1 MNGILCNSKV
11 VLILSFALPLFI
23 DLFHAKAD
31 VKSANDAK
39 TQLSQIYQKRFLLS
53 QREIDPE
60 VMVQDI
66 QQYIFNGLFLSLSL
80 LEIGEIV
87 LQEANDNI
95 FLFYPPKSGW
105 MASTGDVYLDVE
117 HGGSRSCEQRDAE
130 LASISD
136 IVFLQGEKSQK
147 PGFLNLDQDEL
158 LTEHHTAS
166 HSGRSLCVIRKHN
179 LLKKEFYET
188 VVRRVSSRQDAA
200 EKMEKIIKAPHPALG
215 TVVLYWD
222 RATKEPEFP
231 MGYYSSNDFFI
242 YSPRK
247 ASSIVNVLE
256 KSLLS
261 NQ

>member
-39 TQLSQIYQKRFLLS
+39 AQLSQIYQKMFLLS
-53 QREIDPE
+53 QSYPE
-60 VMVQDI
+60 MI
-66 QQYIFNGLFLSLSL
+66 QMELHHHFLANSTVFLP
-80 LEIGEIV
+80 EIGDIV
-87 LQEANDNI
+87 FQEANGNI
-95 FLFYPPKSGW
+95 FLFYPSKSGW
-105 MASTGDVYLDVE
+105 MASTGDVYLDVD
-117 HGGSRSCEQRDAE
+117 HLDSRSCEQRDAE

-136 IVFLQGEKSQK
+136 IVFLQGEKNQK